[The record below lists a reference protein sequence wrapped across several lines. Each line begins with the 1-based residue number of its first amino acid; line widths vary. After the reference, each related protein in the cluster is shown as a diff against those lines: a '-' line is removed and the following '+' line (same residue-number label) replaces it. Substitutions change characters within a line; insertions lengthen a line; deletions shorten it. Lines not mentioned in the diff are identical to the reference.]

1 MTQSDEEFFRHLYKQ
16 LEEQRKDRN
25 LTTIRVL
32 QKRNKQKPAPK
43 NKPSKNK

>member
-16 LEEQRKDRN
+16 LDEQRKDRN

-32 QKRNKQKPAPK
+32 QKRNKPKPNTNRKP
-43 NKPSKNK
+43 NKTK